1 MPLAH
6 LVLFLGIK
14 SLTRKFSNSCRATR
28 DGEVLVPSVGV
39 CVCVCGTLFAIVF
52 VYVCVCFQGRAL
64 QFKPPCMGAGPGKH
78 AQAGWRRTDGG
89 RGPSRQS
96 AHFSICAC
104 LHEVVLIAREQIIQI
119 RPRATP
125 PAR

>member
-39 CVCVCGTLFAIVF
+39 CVCVWHTFRDCLR
-52 VYVCVCFQGRAL
+52 VCVCVFQGRAL
-64 QFKPPCMGAGPGKH
+64 QFKPPCMGAVPG
-78 AQAGWRRTDGG
+78 
-89 RGPSRQS
+89 
-96 AHFSICAC
+96 
-104 LHEVVLIAREQIIQI
+104 
-119 RPRATP
+119 
-125 PAR
+125 